1 MKIKYYVA
9 LFLLLSLGSCKKYL
23 ETEPTDFIDPV
34 TYYETEAQ
42 LKFARAGVYSIVG
55 SSGLWGTNANYLY
68 AWQGDEGYYNRP
80 TPTTGPMWYAYST
93 GDAYNTAL
101 WSTLYNGINRANIV
115 LANLDKNTGI
125 SQTVRDAIRG
135 EMFFLRGYFYF
146 NLAQYYG
153 GVPLKLTPTSSIV
166 EVDIARSTLK
176 ETYDQILKD
185 MEAAEPL
192 VPGISSLGYGGAVSK
207 SAVRGMLARV
217 NLHMA
222 GEPLKDKTR
231 YAEVMKWAK
240 AVIDDTEAAHALNS
254 SYAQVFINLA
264 ADKYDIK
271 ESIWEAEFWGN
282 RKADEYTET
291 SNMGYINGP
300 SSVETSAN
308 GLAVAYLNI
317 TSKFYNVFEP
327 GDQRKWW
334 NTVHFGYPAVATSP
348 KTMSALPT
356 TESTKAVMKPGKWR
370 REYEVIPKN
379 SQYSPMNAPLMRFA
393 DILLMYAEAD
403 NEINTLPSATAIE
416 YVNRIRKRSWSTGVK
431 SVTVTNGGSGYT
443 TAPTVTFSGGI
454 GGATATGIAVISGGQ
469 VTAINLNRDLSAVL
483 FSVEGKYAATTPPT
497 VTITGGGGTGA
508 TATAAINLL
517 TDAELKP
524 AQTASRA
531 AFLEVI
537 QNERFRELNYEGLR
551 KADLIR
557 WGIFL
562 PVMQDIA
569 DRLSIEVPTSPL
581 FAQIFK
587 NVERKDLLMPI
598 PSAEMS
604 TNQLMVQNP
613 GW

>member
-1 MKIKYYVA
+1 MKVKYYIA
-9 LFLLLSLGSCKKYL
+9 IFLLMSMGSCKKYL

-42 LKFARAGVYSIVG
+42 LKFARAGVYHIIG
-55 SSGLWGTNANYLY
+55 SAGLWGTNANYLY

-93 GDAYNTAL
+93 ADPYNTAL
-101 WSTLYNGINRANIV
+101 WSTLYNGINRANVV

-125 SQTVRDAIRG
+125 SQAVRDAIRG

-153 GVPLKLTPTSSIV
+153 GVPLKLTPTNSIV

-176 ETYDQILKD
+176 ETYAQVLKD

-192 VPGISSLGYGGAVSK
+192 VPGIAALGFGGAVSK

-231 YAEVMKWAK
+231 YAEVMKWCK
-240 AVIDDTEAAHALNS
+240 LVIDDAESAHALNP

-282 RKADEYTET
+282 RADGVYTET

-300 SSVETSAN
+300 ASVETSAN

-317 TSKFYNVFEP
+317 TSKFYNVYEP
-327 GDQRKWW
+327 GDNRKWW
-334 NTVHFGYPAVATSP
+334 DIVHFTYPAAASSP
-348 KTMSALPT
+348 KGMSALPA
-356 TESTKAVMKPGKWR
+356 TESTKAQMKPGKWR
-370 REYEVIPKN
+370 REYEVVPKN
-379 SQYSPMNAPLMRFA
+379 GQNSPMNAPILRFA
-393 DILLMYAEAD
+393 DILLMYAESD
-403 NEINTLPSATAIE
+403 NEVNSTPSATAIE

-443 TAPTVTFSGGI
+443 TAPTITFSAGT
-454 GGATATGIAVISGGQ
+454 GGATAAGTAVISGGR
-469 VTAINLNRDLSAVL
+469 VTAINLTRDLTAVL
-483 FSVEGKYAATTPPT
+483 FNAEGKYTTAP
-497 VTITGGGGTGA
+497 TITISGGGGTGA

-524 AQTASRA
+524 VQVASKA

-562 PVMQDIA
+562 EVMQDIG
-569 DRLSIEVPTSPL
+569 DRLTIEVPTSPG